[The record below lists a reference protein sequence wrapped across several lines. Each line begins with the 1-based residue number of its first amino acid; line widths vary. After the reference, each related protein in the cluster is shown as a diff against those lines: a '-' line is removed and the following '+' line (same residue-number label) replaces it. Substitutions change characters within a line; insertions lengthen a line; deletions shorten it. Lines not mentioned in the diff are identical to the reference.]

1 MTTAAGAT
9 RGAVEPAGA
18 PATRGERL
26 VRQVEAREARRERQ
40 ARRRTTLGR
49 LAFAAALLLGWEF
62 ASGSLVDQFFVSKP
76 SRIAASF
83 WAMLTREGLLY
94 HLQFTIVEALAGY
107 AVGAAA
113 GLACGFVLARSE
125 LVYRIVEPFV
135 VAFYGIPRIAL
146 APLFILWFGIGI
158 ASKLAV
164 AAVMVFFIVLI
175 NTIAGI
181 RSAPPQLVQV
191 ARVMGAS
198 EWDLVRKVIFPAA
211 TPFIVA
217 ALQITVPQAMIGAIV
232 GEFISSNRGVG
243 HLISRAAGWLDT
255 PGLFAGIFALLVV
268 VLLMNFGVTALG
280 NYLMRWNPK
289 RGGPREP
296 T

>member
-1 MTTAAGAT
+1 MTTGVGEIAAGT
-9 RGAVEPAGA
+9 IGMPESRGD
-18 PATRGERL
+18 RL
-26 VRQVEAREARRERQ
+26 LGQVEAQERIRERKD
-40 ARRRTTLGR
+40 RRRTTLGR
-49 LAFAAALLLGWEF
+49 LVFAAVFFLLWEL
-62 ASGSLVDQFFVSKP
+62 ASGTLVDQFFVSKP
-76 SRIAASF
+76 SHIAAAL

-94 HLQFTIVEALAGY
+94 HLQFTVIEALAGY
-107 AVGAAA
+107 LLGAAA
-113 GLACGFVLARSE
+113 GLILGFALARSD
-125 LVYRIVEPFV
+125 LIYRIVEPFI

-181 RSAPPQLVQV
+181 RSVPTQLFQV

-198 EWDLVRKVIFPAA
+198 EWDLVRKVTFPAA

-243 HLISRAAGWLDT
+243 HLISRAAGWLYT
-255 PGLFAGIFALLVV
+255 PGLFAGIFTLLVV
-268 VLLMNFGVTALG
+268 VLLMNLGVTALG

-289 RGGPREP
+289 PSNLRDAL
-296 T
+296 

>member
-1 MTTAAGAT
+1 
-9 RGAVEPAGA
+9 VEDQ
-18 PATRGERL
+18 EQ
-26 VRQVEAREARRERQ
+26 VRQRKDRRS
-40 ARRRTTLGR
+40 ATLGR
-49 LAFAAALLLGWEF
+49 LAFAAGFFLVWEL
-62 ASGSLVDQFFVSKP
+62 ASGTIVDQFFVSKP
-76 SRIAASF
+76 SHIAASF

-94 HLQFTIVEALAGY
+94 HLQFTIIEALAGY
-107 AVGAAA
+107 LIGAAA
-113 GLACGFVLARSE
+113 GLLLGFTLARSD

-135 VAFYGIPRIAL
+135 LAFYGIPRIAL

-158 ASKLAV
+158 ASKIAV

-181 RSAPPQLVQV
+181 RSAPPQLLQV

-198 EWDLVRKVIFPAA
+198 EWDLVRKVVFPAA
-211 TPFIVA
+211 TPFIIA

-268 VLLMNFGVTALG
+268 VLLMSLGITVLG

-289 RGGPREP
+289 PISVRDVL
-296 T
+296 

>member
-1 MTTAAGAT
+1 MTTGVRTITAGAV
-9 RGAVEPAGA
+9 AA
-18 PATRGERL
+18 PESRADRL
-26 VRQVEAREARRERQ
+26 LRQVEDQEQVRQRKDRRS
-40 ARRRTTLGR
+40 TTLGR
-49 LAFAAALLLGWEF
+49 LAFGAAFFLLWEL
-62 ASGSLVDQFFVSKP
+62 ASGTIVDQFFVSKP
-76 SRIAASF
+76 SHIAASF

-94 HLQFTIVEALAGY
+94 HLQFTVIEALAGY
-107 AVGAAA
+107 LIGAGA
-113 GLACGFVLARSE
+113 GLLLGFALARSD

-135 VAFYGIPRIAL
+135 LAFYGIPRIAL

-158 ASKLAV
+158 ASKIAV

-181 RSAPPQLVQV
+181 RSAPPQLLQV

-198 EWDLVRKVIFPAA
+198 EWDLVRKVVFPAA
-211 TPFIVA
+211 TPFIIA

-268 VLLMNFGVTALG
+268 VLLMSLGITALG

-289 RGGPREP
+289 LSSVRDVL
-296 T
+296 

>member
-1 MTTAAGAT
+1 MG
-9 RGAVEPAGA
+9 V
-18 PATRGERL
+18 
-26 VRQVEAREARRERQ
+26 REA
-40 ARRRTTLGR
+40 AVGVTSLGR
-49 LAFAAALLLGWEF
+49 GDTLLLEVQHQERARQRGQRRGTLVGRLMAGVVFLGVWEL
-62 ASGSLVDQFFVSKP
+62 ASGRIVDQFFLSKP
-76 SRIAASF
+76 SLIAVSL
-83 WAMLTREGLLY
+83 WEMLTKEQLLY
-94 HLQFTIVEALAGY
+94 HLQFTITEALAGY
-107 AVGAAA
+107 VIGAVL
-113 GLACGFVLARSE
+113 GLVLGFVLARSDA
-125 LVYRIVEPFV
+125 VYRIVEPFV

-158 ASKLAV
+158 SSKIAV
-164 AAVMVFFIVLI
+164 ATVMVFFIVFI

-181 RSAPPQLVQV
+181 RSAPVQLLQV

-198 EWDLVRKVIFPAA
+198 EWDLVRKVVFPAA

-268 VLLMNFGVTALG
+268 VLLMNLGVTALG

-289 RGGPREP
+289 QVNARDIP
-296 T
+296 